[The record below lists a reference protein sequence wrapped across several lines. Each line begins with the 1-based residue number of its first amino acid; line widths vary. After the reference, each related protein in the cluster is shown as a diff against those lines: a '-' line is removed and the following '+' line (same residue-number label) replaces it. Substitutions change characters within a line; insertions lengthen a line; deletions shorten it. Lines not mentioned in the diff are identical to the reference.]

1 MKLEASYLSIVLVLL
16 ITMLLTSS
24 FINLIN
30 HSVSNIK
37 NTLSGSSNNGEC
49 IYIFKQD
56 SVKIVLINRTCM
68 NGSVVYID
76 TDIGEI
82 YSNEEFSLIKTYSDK
97 SIRIITREEIV
108 IV

>member
-1 MKLEASYLSIVLVLL
+1 
-16 ITMLLTSS
+16 
-24 FINLIN
+24 
-30 HSVSNIK
+30 
-37 NTLSGSSNNGEC
+37 
-49 IYIFKQD
+49 
-56 SVKIVLINRTCM
+56 M